1 MPVVRFLASLLAVFC
16 ALSCSQGS
24 EPAQQFVRPW
34 AERGDLAPFFQSPTE
49 RRAIAVAGE
58 KKQLALGALPAGRLT
73 LHVALEGEGGRA
85 RLGIASGTPSSGAG
99 SECVVEGAV
108 AATSWSPCV
117 FEVEASDATTLEFA
131 AEGEG
136 VWQVSSP
143 LLLTK
148 GDPASPPVFVFLLD
162 TLRNDALFTLDT
174 PELGLGGLVS
184 DGIVIEDLW
193 APTSWTRT
201 SVATLLTGLGPLE
214 HGVADRLHSL
224 PEGVDTLSEVLGQ
237 KGYATYGWST
247 NPNVLPLWGFG
258 QGFDAF
264 TDMATEAGGLGKK
277 QYKLDAAEVLKRV
290 ETVVAANA
298 AAPSFYYVHL
308 MDPHGPLKPKSK
320 TVQEVVRER
329 DGASLYPGLED
340 DDPGEP
346 VRKLHQRYLA
356 EVLEMERT
364 LGAFFDELKERDLYD
379 RSLILLVSDHG
390 QEFRDHGVS
399 NHGHALWEELLS
411 VPALLKL
418 PGNARAGTRVAGVS
432 SMADLLPTVLTAL
445 GIESPVGLA
454 GSDLLSPDGP
464 PADRTLVADLRVDR
478 QQMAAVRR
486 GPWKLI
492 VEEGSEERL
501 FHLDRDPGERRNLVT
516 DEVEVAAELRAAL
529 ERAQAG
535 AEAGWHVRVCPGPS
549 GGAKRYRIDTRGAPI
564 RPLTMDAEDT
574 IAKRADGDFEVRS
587 DLGRIHEMFFRDRKE
602 AAAAS
607 RGKLK
612 DAGRYRHHVDEDEIV
627 VRTTGEAPILRAVDS
642 EDLLVAVGAGD
653 PKPRGTELSL
663 DDLGEKARVGLRHV
677 VECPE
682 LWFGEEGSAHLRV
695 WYVES
700 ASSVDE
706 STVDADVAERLRA
719 LGYQW

>member
-1 MPVVRFLASLLAVFC
+1 MRVRRFLASLLAVFC
-16 ALSCSQGS
+16 GLSCSQGS
-24 EPAQQFVRPW
+24 EPAQRFVRPW
-34 AERGDLAPFFQSPTE
+34 AERDDLAPFFKSPTE
-49 RRAIAVAGE
+49 RRSLTVAGD
-58 KKQLALGALPAGRLT
+58 KKELSLGALPSGRLT
-73 LHVALEGEGGRA
+73 LHLASDAEGGRA
-85 RLGIASGTPSSGAG
+85 RVGIASGAPRSGA
-99 SECVVEGAV
+99 ECTVEGAV
-108 AATSWSPCV
+108 AARSWSPCV
-117 FEVEASDATTLEFA
+117 FEIEASDAMTLEFA
-131 AEGEG
+131 AEGQG
-136 VWQVSSP
+136 DWQVSSP
-143 LLLTK
+143 LLLTR
-148 GDPASPPVFVFLLD
+148 GEARAAPVFLFLLD

-174 PELGLGGLVS
+174 PELGLGGLVA

-224 PEGVDTLSEVLGQ
+224 PQGVDTLSEVLQ
-237 KGYATYGWST
+237 EQGYATYGWST

-264 TDMATEAGGLGKK
+264 TDMATEAGGLAKQ
-277 QYKLDAAEVLKRV
+277 QYKLDAAEVLKGV
-290 ETVVAANA
+290 EKVVATDA

-329 DGASLYPGLED
+329 DGASLYPGFED

-364 LGAFFDELKERDLYD
+364 LGAFFEALKERDLYD

-418 PGNARAGTRVAGVS
+418 PGNARAGTRVTGVS
-432 SMADLLPTVLTAL
+432 SMADLLPTVLAAL

-454 GSDLLSPDGP
+454 GSDLLSADGP

-478 QQMAAVRR
+478 QQMAAARR

-492 VEEGSEERL
+492 VEEGKEERL
-501 FHLDRDPGERRNLVT
+501 FHLERDPAERRNLVM
-516 DEVEVAAELRAAL
+516 DEPQVAKELRAAL
-529 ERAQAG
+529 TRAQAG

-549 GGAKRYRIDTRGAPI
+549 GGGMRYRIDTRGAPL

-574 IAKRADGDFEVRS
+574 IEKRAEGDFEIRS
-587 DLGRIHEMFFRDRKE
+587 DLGRIHEMFFRDREE
-602 AAAAS
+602 AEEAS

-627 VRTTGEAPILRAVDS
+627 VHSMGEAPILHAVDS
-642 EDLLVAVGAGD
+642 GDLLVAVGAED
-653 PKPRGTELSL
+653 PRPRGGELSL
-663 DDLGEKARVGLRHV
+663 DDLGEKATMGLRQV

-682 LWFGEEGSAHLRV
+682 LWFGDEGSAHLRV
-695 WYVES
+695 WYVEP
-700 ASSVDE
+700 ASSIDE
-706 STVDADVAERLRA
+706 STVDSDVAERLRA